1 MVGSRLRLGTV
12 PYLNAKPLTLAL
24 EESQAAEL
32 IVMPPSQLAGALE
45 ANALDGALVSTFAM
59 FQLQGAV
66 YVPGVGITSAGPV
79 ESIRLYCRKPVDT
92 LRRVGLDSWSLA
104 AANMTRVLLKRRW
117 GVTPEFVPIDPE
129 APPRADESLDAFLL
143 IGDNALR
150 EPPGDLYVMDLGD
163 EWTAYT
169 KLPFVYALWVFRPG
183 AGDAAASRMLRA
195 AKEEG
200 VSRIGEIIQGAAKS
214 HPWLDTAQVRA
225 YLTACIGYDVGPREE
240 EGLKKYYEWLVE
252 DALVPDIWTRG
263 RLPGGEEREKI
274 TVSTPSSLNPEVPAV
289 DESLFYAEAYELS
302 ERIRKKE
309 LSPVEL
315 VDALLARIGAHND
328 DIFAFNEVAADH
340 ARIAARAAGEEIAA
354 GKYRGPLHGIP
365 YGAKDI
371 INTAGIKTTNGSI
384 LFKDHVP
391 AEDAVCIARLK
402 AAGAILLGKT
412 NTHEFA
418 AATTT
423 INIHYGT
430 TRNPWNRERIVGG
443 SSGGSAAAIAAGMA
457 PLTLG
462 SDTGGSI
469 RIPSAFCGGG
479 LKPTHGRVS
488 LTGVCPNTLSL
499 DHIGPMTR
507 SARDAGL
514 MLQAIAGYDPK
525 DPHSRKTPV
534 PDYLADIEKGAKGL
548 RVALSPEAWGRSEMD
563 ADVAAAFDAAV
574 DVFRGLGAK
583 IEERPFPFY
592 DRIMKV
598 AGPILASE
606 FLEFHRPLYEKHP
619 ESYGP
624 EIVNRLGMCFDAKVD
639 DYVRALRERRLLHR
653 EVGEWFKDC
662 DVLLTP
668 GVQVTAATI
677 EGLKVMLNG
686 KETDWLWL
694 HRPFSLPHNLT
705 ACPALVTPMG
715 LAKDGLP
722 VSLQIVGPKWGEAK
736 VLRAAHAYERATPEI
751 RAKRPPGF

>member
-1 MVGSRLRLGTV
+1 MVGPRLKLGTV

-32 IVMPPSQLAGALE
+32 IVMPPNQLAGALE
-45 ANALDGALVSTFAM
+45 AGALDGALVSTFAM
-59 FQLQGAV
+59 FQLQGSA
-66 YVPGVGITSAGPV
+66 YVPGVGIASAGPV
-79 ESIRLYCRKPVDT
+79 ESIRLYCRKPIDT
-92 LRRVGLDSWSLA
+92 LQRVGLDSWSLA

-117 GVTPEFVPIDPE
+117 GVTPEFVSIDPE
-129 APPRADESLDAFLL
+129 APPREDESLDAFLL

-150 EPPGDLYVMDLGD
+150 EPPGAFYVMDLGD

-183 AGDAAASRMLRA
+183 AGDEAASKLLRE

-214 HPWLDTAQVRA
+214 HPWLDTAQVRE

-240 EGLKKYYEWLVE
+240 EGLKKYYDWLVE
-252 DALVPDIWTRG
+252 DALVPDIWTRQ
-263 RLPGGEEREKI
+263 RLPGAEEREKI
-274 TVSTPSSLNPEVPAV
+274 TISSSPKPEAPAV
-289 DESLFYAEAYELS
+289 DKSLFYAGAYELS

-315 VDALLARIGAHND
+315 VDALLARIEAAND

-340 ARIAARAAGEEIAA
+340 ARIAAVAAEEEIAA

-371 INTAGIKTTNGSI
+371 INTAGIVTTNGSI
-384 LFKDHVP
+384 LFKDHIP
-391 AEDAVCIARLK
+391 AEDAACIARLK
-402 AAGAILLGKT
+402 EAGAILLGKT

-430 TRNPWNRERIVGG
+430 TRNPWNLERIVGG
-443 SSGGSAAAIAAGMA
+443 SSGGSAAALAAGMT
-457 PLTLG
+457 PLALG

-469 RIPSAFCGGG
+469 RIPSALCGGVG
-479 LKPTHGRVS
+479 LKATHGRVS
-488 LTGVCPNTLSL
+488 LRGVCPNTLSM

-514 MLQAIAGYDPK
+514 MLQVLAGHDPK
-525 DPHSRKTPV
+525 DPHSQDVPV
-534 PDYLADIEKGAKGL
+534 PDYLKDIGAGVKGM
-548 RVALSPEAWGRSEMD
+548 RVALCPDFYGNAEVD
-563 ADVAAAFDAAV
+563 AEVQAAFDQAV

-583 IEERPFPFY
+583 VETRPFPLF
-592 DRIMKV
+592 DRIMN
-598 AGPILASE
+598 AAAPILAAE
-606 FLEFHRPLYEKHP
+606 FLEFHRPLYEKNP
-619 ESYGP
+619 EAYGP
-624 EIVNRLGMCFDAKVD
+624 EIVDRLGMCFEVKVD
-639 DYVRALRERRLLHR
+639 DYVRALRERELLRR
-653 EVGEWFKDC
+653 EATEWFKGC
-662 DVLLTP
+662 DVLIAPT
-668 GVQVTAATI
+668 VQVTAATI

-694 HRPFSLPHNLT
+694 HRPFSVPHDLT
-705 ACPALVTPMG
+705 GCPAISLPMG
-715 LAKDGLP
+715 FSKENLP
-722 VSLQIVGPKWGEAK
+722 VSLEIIGTRWDEAA
-736 VLRAAHAYERATPEI
+736 VLRAAHAYEKATPEI
-751 RAKRPPGF
+751 RAKRPPL